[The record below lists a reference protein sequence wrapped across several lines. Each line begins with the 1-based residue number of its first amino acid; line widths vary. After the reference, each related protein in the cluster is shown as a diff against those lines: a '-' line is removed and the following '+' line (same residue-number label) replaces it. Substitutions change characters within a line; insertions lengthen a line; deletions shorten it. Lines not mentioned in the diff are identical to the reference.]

1 MPTTTKLSANQV
13 SVTTV
18 GAAGAATGTADS
30 VALYGGLYA
39 VYINYH
45 ADAPA
50 TTVVTLS
57 DAYGAIVAFV
67 ASKTDKRW
75 YPRVPTCDAAGAAIA
90 GVYEIP
96 ALSGA
101 VTVTVT
107 LADAIAACVVVT
119 LVVLAA

>member
-1 MPTTTKLSANQV
+1 MPVTTRIVSEV
-13 SVTTV
+13 ISVTTV
-18 GAAGAATGTADS
+18 GNAGQATGTANS
-30 VALYGGLYA
+30 GALYGGLYA
-39 VYINYH
+39 VYLNYH
-45 ADAPA
+45 AKAPA

-57 DAYGAIVAFV
+57 DAYGTIVAFV
-67 ASKTDKRW
+67 ASATDKRW

-107 LADAIAACVVVT
+107 LSDALAAAVTVT
-119 LVVLAA
+119 LVALSA